1 MGSQPSHRVYIALG
15 SNMGDRERLLL
26 EAIRLLAEHETIE
39 VSGCSGI
46 YETEPVG
53 YVDQAAF
60 LNMVIEIRTSLE
72 AKELLG
78 VMQHIEQSLGRTR
91 ELRWGP
97 RTIDLDMLLY
107 DDLRQ
112 DDPTLILPHPRMLER
127 AFVLVPLVE
136 VMQARR
142 EQQAAEW
149 AAHLEKLEGKEGV
162 ALWKKMQ

>member
-1 MGSQPSHRVYIALG
+1 MGSQPSHRAYIALG

-26 EAIRLLAEHETIE
+26 EAIGLLAEYETIE
-39 VSGCSGI
+39 VISCSGI

-60 LNMVIEIRTSLE
+60 LNMVIEVETSLE
-72 AKELLG
+72 PKELLG
-78 VMQHIEQSLGRTR
+78 VMQRIELSLGRTR

-107 DDLRQ
+107 DNVKQ
-112 DDPTLILPHPRMLER
+112 DDPMLILPHPRMLER

-136 VMQARR
+136 VAQASRV
-142 EQQAAEW
+142 QQSAEW

-162 ALWKKMQ
+162 TLWKKMQ